1 MMLIK
6 KEIFPKVK
14 DNEAPD
20 NAIKVDKLF
29 ETLSEMPSD
38 FYSEERIDEPPQE
51 REKTVRY

>member
-1 MMLIK
+1 MLIK